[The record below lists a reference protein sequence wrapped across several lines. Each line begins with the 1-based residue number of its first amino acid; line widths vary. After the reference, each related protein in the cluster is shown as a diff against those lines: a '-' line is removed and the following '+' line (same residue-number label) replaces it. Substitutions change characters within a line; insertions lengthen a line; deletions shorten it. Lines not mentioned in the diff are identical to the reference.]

1 MEIRINRDDKSDSV
15 GCSSLLV
22 WLNELMI
29 ENISSL
35 HGQHITSGPTNFVI
49 SCCFL
54 NPTANVK

>member
-15 GCSSLLV
+15 GCSSLFI

-35 HGQHITSGPTNFVI
+35 HGGQHNISGPTNFDTHLAVSLI
-49 SCCFL
+49 QW
-54 NPTANVK
+54 PT